1 MKMESQIK
9 LINMEDIIPNRFQP
23 RLRFSEEGLDELA
36 ESIMTPG
43 FTKFAEGKRTR
54 NYSTTCFKKSWK

>member
-1 MKMESQIK
+1 MKMESQIQ

-36 ESIMTPG
+36 ESIKEHG
-43 FTKFAEGKRTR
+43 